1 MALEAGQAG
10 QARVATGARG
20 GAEATVGLMA
30 PEQSVAVARA
40 VEAWVAEGVW
50 AARAASL
57 AAAATVV
64 VKGPCM
70 IRHQGWQRSH
80 S

>member
-1 MALEAGQAG
+1 MALEAGQAR
-10 QARVATGARG
+10 AATGARD

-40 VEAWVAEGVW
+40 VEAWVAEGRVR

-57 AAAATVV
+57 VAAATVV